1 MMSSRGMGAIKSSK
15 MPKAKTI
22 TRKDNPNKVKMF
34 AAGDSTSKEEAAKQA
49 AYQKEMAPLRE
60 QQKRDQEREKII
72 QNAVKQGVR
81 FDAQGRVKLG
91 AGGKAK
97 AKPIKKY
104 SLGSMVD
111 DIAGSGLAGI
121 APKFVHDQMED
132 PRKKA
137 AKEDQ
142 GNFVEW
148 DKRTDK
154 SQYGLKKG
162 GWIKDAI
169 KKPGALRKSLGVKE
183 GEKIPAKKLAAAA
196 KAPGK
201 LGQRARLAQT
211 LSKMR

>member
-49 AYQKEMAPLRE
+49 AYEKEMSPLRE

-72 QNAVKQGVR
+72 QNAVKQGVK
-81 FDAQGRVKLG
+81 FDEQGRVKMA

-97 AKPIKKY
+97 AKPVKKY
-104 SLGSMVD
+104 SIGSMID
-111 DIAGSGLAGI
+111 DMSSKGMFGV
-121 APKFVHDQMED
+121 APMEVNKV
-132 PRKKA
+132 PEKRKA
-137 AKEDQ
+137 PEEDK

-148 DKRTDK
+148 KDRTDK

-183 GEKIPAKKLAAAA
+183 GQKIPAKKLAAAA